1 MSPSESARIVLVT
14 GTDTVPPEARKIIE
28 DRGFKLRHIPT
39 EDLDR
44 DQLHRALA
52 GVSGYLIGGNE
63 KPLDEHF
70 EQAEELEVVAWVGT
84 DFRANVPGWERAF
97 DLGIAFVST
106 PGENAASVAEFTL
119 LLILGIARPFT
130 AQSATKETGN
140 RAGAETRDSSPPGIE
155 LHGQTLGIVGAG
167 RIGTRVARAAALGLG
182 MQVLYAAPRRN
193 EALEAALGIKY
204 VKLAELLK
212 ESKVVSLH
220 RPGLAAG
227 ERPTIGEAELELLR
241 TGALLVNTAHPSL
254 IDPDALLGAVEQR
267 GLRAAVDGIG
277 KEPAWTHLVALGPDR
292 FLCAP
297 DMGYRTPAAGLRAGE
312 RAARAVCDVLSGEDS
327 ASVNNPDFRERRA
340 R

>member
-1 MSPSESARIVLVT
+1 
-14 GTDTVPPEARKIIE
+14 VPPEACKIIE
-28 DRGFKLRHIPT
+28 RGGFKLRHEPA

-70 EQAEELEVVAWVGT
+70 AQAEELEVVAWVGT
-84 DFRANVPGWERAF
+84 DFRANVPGWKRAF

-119 LLILGIARPFT
+119 LLILGIARPFIP
-130 AQSATKETGN
+130 
-140 RAGAETRDSSPPGIE
+140 RAGTEESGNSAGTETRDSFPPGVE

-167 RIGTRVARAAALGLG
+167 RIGSRVARAALGLG

-193 EALEAALGIKY
+193 EALEAALGIEY
-204 VKLAELLK
+204 FKLAQLLK
-212 ESKVVSLH
+212 ESEVVSLH
-220 RPGLAAG
+220 RPGLADG
-227 ERPTIGEAELELLR
+227 EQPTLGHAELERLGA
-241 TGALLVNTAHPSL
+241 GALLVNTAHPSL
-254 IDPDALLGAVEQR
+254 IDPDALLRAIEQR

-277 KEPAWTHLVALGPDR
+277 KEPAWTQLVALGPDR

-297 DMGYRTPAAGLRAGE
+297 DMGYRTPAAGLRAGK
-312 RAARAVCDVLSGEDS
+312 RAAQAVCDVLSGKDS
-327 ASVNNPDFRERRA
+327 ASVNNPDFQERRA
-340 R
+340 W

>member
-1 MSPSESARIVLVT
+1 MSPSKPARIVLVT
-14 GTDTVPPEARKIIE
+14 GTDTVPPEACKVIE
-28 DRGFKLRHIPT
+28 RNGFKLRHEPA

-70 EQAEELEVVAWVGT
+70 EQAEELKVVAWVGT
-84 DFRANVPGWERAF
+84 DFRANVPGWKRAF

-119 LLILGIARPFT
+119 LLILGIARSFT
-130 AQSATKETGN
+130 PRAGTQKSGN
-140 RAGAETRDSSPPGIE
+140 SAGAETRDSYQPGVE
-155 LHGQTLGIVGAG
+155 LRGQTLGIVGAG
-167 RIGTRVARAAALGLG
+167 RIGSRVARAAVLGLG

-193 EALEAALGIKY
+193 EALEAALGIEH
-204 VKLAELLK
+204 VKLAKLLK

-220 RPGLAAG
+220 RPGLADG
-227 ERPTIGEAELELLR
+227 EQPTLGHAELERLGA
-241 TGALLVNTAHPSL
+241 GALLVNTAHPSL
-254 IDPDALLGAVEQR
+254 IDPDALLRAIEQR

-277 KEPAWTHLVALGPDR
+277 KESAWTQLVALGPGR

-297 DMGYRTPAAGLRAGE
+297 DMGYRTPAAGLRGPA
-312 RAARAVCDVLSGEDS
+312 SGRHKQC
-327 ASVNNPDFRERRA
+327 AMYFPGRTRR